1 VLQKAVPPAASQSA
15 SSPSPSTFGAA
26 PRRKAEDA
34 DARQA
39 SYRQAWDSINSMVQV
54 SLGAPSNS
62 ALCGE
67 KRMDNLCLACS
78 LL

>member
-1 VLQKAVPPAASQSA
+1 MLSPRLLPTVRAVLLLAPLVRR
-15 SSPSPSTFGAA
+15 PSGA
-26 PRRKAEDA
+26 AEDA

-67 KRMDNLCLACS
+67 KRMDNMYLACS